1 MLEKLKQNSKHIVI
15 VIILLAA
22 SFMVGRYTTPTKTK
36 TVVEE
41 KVVEKEVVK
50 FVEVQAKTEKKD
62 VETVVIEII
71 SPDGTIRKETK
82 IVDKTVLEE
91 QKKID
96 LNKQTD
102 QTRISKR
109 EETTE
114 SSSSEWMVSLM
125 VSAKENN
132 ISEQNFGVHV
142 QRRIIGP
149 FYLGVYGEQN
159 KGVGLSIGGTF

>member
-1 MLEKLKQNSKHIVI
+1 MFKKLRQNSKYIVI
-15 VIILLAA
+15 IIILLAA
-22 SFMVGRYTTPTKTK
+22 SFMAGRSTTPTKTK
-36 TVVEE
+36 TVIEE
-41 KVVEKEVVK
+41 KVAEKEVVK

-62 VETVVIEII
+62 VETVVIETI
-71 SPDGTIRKETK
+71 SPDGTVRKETK
-82 IVDKTVLEE
+82 IVDKTVFEE

-96 LNKQTD
+96 LDKQAE

-109 EETTE
+109 EEITKR
-114 SSSSEWMVSLM
+114 SSFEWMVSLM

-142 QRRIIGP
+142 QRRVIGP

-159 KGVGLSIGGTF
+159 KGVGLSIGGAF